1 MFNAV
6 ETVYC
11 LGLFPDPT
19 TVIGNNILQSQSVVF
34 DLEKKEFGVAKANI
48 SFHSFIV
55 LKFLYPTVL
64 VIQQLKDKISKT
76 LQKHI

>member
-1 MFNAV
+1 MKVNASFYMFNAV

-48 SFHSFIV
+48 SFLSFI
-55 LKFLYPTVL
+55 
-64 VIQQLKDKISKT
+64 
-76 LQKHI
+76 